1 MRPLS
6 GGDNEHKFINEVT
19 NFKRHAWTDRNELDR
34 KQQIG
39 VFSVAATRTEEIRG
53 VARLRVS
60 ACVCEAGLTGH
71 SAEVEVFSDDLLE
84 LAVHGARREAPAQVQ
99 PEVPAQRGA

>member
-6 GGDNEHKFINEVT
+6 GGDNEHKFINKVA

-39 VFSVAATRTEEIRG
+39 GFSVAATRTEEIRG

-60 ACVCEAGLTGH
+60 ACVCVRRDSQGT
-71 SAEVEVFSDDLLE
+71 
-84 LAVHGARREAPAQVQ
+84 ARR
-99 PEVPAQRGA
+99 

>member
-6 GGDNEHKFINEVT
+6 GGDNEHKCSLGISEVA
-19 NFKRHAWTDRNELDR
+19 NFKRYVWSDRNELDR

-39 VFSVAATRTEEIRG
+39 GFSVAATRTEEIRG

-60 ACVCEAGLTGH
+60 ACV
-71 SAEVEVFSDDLLE
+71 
-84 LAVHGARREAPAQVQ
+84 
-99 PEVPAQRGA
+99 

>member
-1 MRPLS
+1 MR
-6 GGDNEHKFINEVT
+6 V
-19 NFKRHAWTDRNELDR
+19 
-34 KQQIG
+34 
-39 VFSVAATRTEEIRG
+39 
-53 VARLRVS
+53 
-60 ACVCEAGLTGH
+60 CVCEAGLTGH